1 MVDSDYKQQSEEQM
15 FGTSVPEGE
24 RADESTFAKC
34 LEDNEAEVIAKG
46 RASPTRN
53 PSITYPIRFILRHVN
68 DVMLCY

>member
-34 LEDNEAEVIAKG
+34 LEDNEEEVIAKG
-46 RASPTRN
+46 RA
-53 PSITYPIRFILRHVN
+53 
-68 DVMLCY
+68 